1 MNLDPI
7 DIIIGAD
14 LFGMLILNDV
24 RHSSQNEPTA
34 QNTTLG
40 WILSGPTANLSAH
53 ELNSEFAHHGI
64 VLETLGCDLRR
75 FWEIEEVP

>member
-1 MNLDPI
+1 MSLDPI

-24 RHSSQNEPTA
+24 QHSSQNEPTA

-40 WILSGPTANLSAH
+40 WNLSGPIANLSAH
-53 ELNSEFAHHGI
+53 ESNSEFAHYGI
-64 VLETLGCDLRR
+64 GLETLGRDLCC